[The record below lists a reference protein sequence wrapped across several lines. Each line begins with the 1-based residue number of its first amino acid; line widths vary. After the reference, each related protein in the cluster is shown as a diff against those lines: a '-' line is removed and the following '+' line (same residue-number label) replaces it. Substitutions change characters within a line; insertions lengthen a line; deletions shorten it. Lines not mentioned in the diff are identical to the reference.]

1 MRVLFPLLLAV
12 VGCGPDLTPLGPAPA
27 PSVRYA
33 ESLREAG
40 LDSTRLGRAWA
51 EAEATAL
58 DTPVALDLPSGPALT
73 AEAGAVAAAGW
84 ELDLRQGEVLA
95 VEVAPALADSARAFV
110 DLFAADSTRERLGGW
125 EVSRD
130 TLRIERRAERDEAV
144 VLLVRAELLAEG
156 TVSVAVRTDPS
167 LAFPVAGVD
176 QGAIRSRWG
185 ADRDGGARRHEG
197 IDIFAER
204 GTPVVAGL
212 AGRVSRVQETPI
224 GGRVVWL
231 QTDLGSLYYAHL
243 DRQLVEA
250 GARVAVG
257 DTLGEVGNT
266 GNAATTPPHLHFGI
280 YGRGGAV
287 DPEPFVVGRRPAPRT
302 ARPLD
307 LGAEA
312 GGLRTRR

>member
-1 MRVLFPLLLAV
+1 MLFLLLLAV
-12 VGCGPDLTPLGPAPA
+12 VGCGPDLNPLAPA
-27 PSVRYA
+27 LAPSERYA
-33 ESLREAG
+33 GALRDAG

-51 EAEATAL
+51 EAEGAAL
-58 DTPVALDLPSGPALT
+58 DAPVVLDLPAASALT

-84 ELDLRQGEVLA
+84 RIDLRQGEVLA
-95 VEVAPALADSARAFV
+95 AEVAPALADSARAFI
-110 DLFAADSTRERLGGW
+110 DLFRADSTRERLGGW
-125 EVSRD
+125 EASLD

-144 VLLVRAELLAEG
+144 VLVVRVELLAEG
-156 TVSVAVRTDPS
+156 AVAVAVRTDPS

-197 IDIFAER
+197 IDIFADR

-243 DRQLVEA
+243 DRQVVEV
-250 GARVAVG
+250 GASVAAG

-266 GNAATTPPHLHFGI
+266 GNASTTPPHLHFGI

-287 DPEPFVVGRRPAPRT
+287 DPEPFVVGRRVAPRT
-302 ARPLD
+302 
-307 LGAEA
+307 
-312 GGLRTRR
+312 TS